1 MKKYLN
7 GQKRELPYS
16 WTQIAVTCAGGSRKL
31 GWMRQEGS
39 SESEWPLPLFSSQIE
54 CLTYCLLLSGVCS
67 PLCFTQPK
75 IQWEVSSCV
84 RLEMP
89 CGMQGSGKKGKPLAY
104 RPQSWHRLRLWASHN
119 CLGTAVLF
127 CWHVICLQQCADWA
141 CLSIVALILPLL
153 CPVEHFCISVVDH
166 SS

>member
-1 MKKYLN
+1 MARKGNCPIL
-7 GQKRELPYS
+7 GHRLQSHVQEVQGS
-16 WTQIAVTCAGGSRKL
+16 WVEWGRRVLQ
-31 GWMRQEGS
+31 
-39 SESEWPLPLFSSQIE
+39 SEQPLPLFSSQIE

-67 PLCFTQPK
+67 PLCFTQRK
-75 IQWEVSSCV
+75 IQGEVSSCV

-89 CGMQGSGKKGKPLAY
+89 CGMQGSGKKSKPLAY

-141 CLSIVALILPLL
+141 YLSIVALILPLL